1 MLKKW
6 VIALSLLPMMACAQ
20 QQGDENTADVNST
33 DTQFLVVGKTANYRQ
48 DPAST
53 QQEMINYHFFAEIFV
68 KEGGAVAKGTL
79 DHSAIDTMNF
89 HDHPSVLETHGG
101 RYENEADLDALYPDG
116 DYHFTYTETGDNTL
130 HIPVNLSKKTDG
142 NTRIP
147 ASPVIT
153 LTQDDVVVGVDSINP
168 DKDLNISWTPF
179 RDGGPDENGFVDD
192 LVFAVV
198 GNCRGE
204 KISHSGL
211 PFGGGAHLTYA
222 DQDVTISADLLFPG
236 EVFQVSVEHA
246 VMDTNYVGNVPTIA
260 TYASTAFLDFKT
272 SGKDERGLQCTPLP
286 VQMDK
291 GQTDRSLTGTM
302 DLPKIDEQITM
313 LYYSADD
320 FEKAVRFYGG
330 ALQLE
335 ATYNDEWV
343 KIYKLNDGAFI
354 GVVKDSENGFHKPNA
369 DSAVMVSIVSKN
381 VDDWYG
387 AILNAKNIKIEKEIY
402 NNQSA
407 PIRAFLIRDPGG
419 YTVEFFQ
426 WVTE

>member
-6 VIALSLLPMMACAQ
+6 GASLIVLSAMSVSACAQ
-20 QQGDENTADVNST
+20 EAVVNST

-48 DPAST
+48 DRNSEK
-53 QQEMINYHFFAEIFV
+53 QEMINYHFFAEIFV
-68 KEGGAVAKGTL
+68 KEGGAVTDGTL
-79 DHSAIDTMNF
+79 ANAGIDTMYF

-101 RYENEADLDALYPDG
+101 RYETEADLDALYPDG
-116 DYHFTYTETGDNTL
+116 DYNFTYTETGDHTIE
-130 HIPVNLSKKTDG
+130 IPVNLSKKADG
-142 NTRIP
+142 KTRIP
-147 ASPVIT
+147 AAPVIT
-153 LTQDDVVVGVDSINP
+153 FKQDGATVNSYDIDP

-179 RDGGPDENGFVDD
+179 TEGGADENGFVDD

-198 GNCRGE
+198 GNCLGE
-204 KISHSGL
+204 KISHSGV
-211 PFGGGAHLTYA
+211 PFGGGPHLTYA
-222 DQDVTISADLLFPG
+222 DTDVTISADLLNPG
-236 EVFQVSVEHA
+236 EVYSVSVEHA

-260 TYASTAFLDFKT
+260 TYASTSFLDFNT
-272 SGKDERGLQCTPLP
+272 TGENVGGLACTTLP

-302 DLPKIDEQITM
+302 DLPEIDEQITM
-313 LYYSADD
+313 LYYSVDD
-320 FEKAVRFYGG
+320 FDKAVKFYGRD
-330 ALQLE
+330 LQLE
-335 ATYNDEWV
+335 ATYDDEWV
-343 KIYKLNDGAFI
+343 KIYKLNAGAFI
-354 GVVKDSENGFHKPNA
+354 GVVKDSDGGFHKPNP

-387 AILNAKNIKIEKEIY
+387 AILNAKNIKIEKEVY

-426 WVTE
+426 WLNQ